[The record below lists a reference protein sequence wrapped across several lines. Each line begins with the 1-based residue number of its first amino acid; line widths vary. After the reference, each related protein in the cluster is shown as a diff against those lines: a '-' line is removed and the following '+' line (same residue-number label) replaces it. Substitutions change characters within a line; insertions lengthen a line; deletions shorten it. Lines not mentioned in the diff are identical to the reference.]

1 MEKNKRACT
10 LLLRLLALGA
20 TISAT
25 VVMVTSHQSSTFLNI
40 SVDAKYQ
47 YTPAFKFFVVA
58 NVIGGVYSLLTLFLP
73 QKSMLWRLVVAL
85 DVVVTMLLTAAV
97 SAAAAIGY
105 VGKKG
110 NSHTGWLPVCN
121 QFPKFCNHVT
131 GALALGFC
139 GVLVYMVIL
148 LSAIH
153 MVLNPLLL

>member
-25 VVMVTSHQSSTFLNI
+25 VVMLTSHQSSTFLYI

-47 YTPAFKFFVVA
+47 YIPAFKFFVVA
-58 NVIGGVYSLLTLFLP
+58 NVIGGVYSLLVLFLP

-131 GALALGFC
+131 GALVLGFC
-139 GVLVYMVIL
+139 GVLVYMFIL
-148 LSAIH
+148 LCAIH

>member
-1 MEKNKRACT
+1 MPFEVLVELVSAGNLIRIHQC
-10 LLLRLLALGA
+10 LLHLRFAA
-20 TISAT
+20 
-25 VVMVTSHQSSTFLNI
+25 
-40 SVDAKYQ
+40 
-47 YTPAFKFFVVA
+47 
-58 NVIGGVYSLLTLFLP
+58 SLCENLMNGCCGC
-73 QKSMLWRLVVAL
+73 Q
-85 DVVVTMLLTAAV
+85 VVTMLLTAAV

-131 GALALGFC
+131 GALVLGFC
-139 GVLVYMVIL
+139 GVLVYMFIL